1 MHPHSS
7 SSSVPGQGIDISLH
21 AWDDCRDA
29 ASAIRHAV
37 FVDEQ
42 RVPVQ
47 EELDDNDVHCLHALA
62 HAPDGLVVGT
72 GRLLPDGH
80 IGRMAVLRSWRGSG
94 VGQALLLALVE
105 AARARGHADVVLSA
119 QLHAQGFYA
128 RHGFVAHGE
137 VYQDAGI
144 AHIAM
149 RRAL

>member
-1 MHPHSS
+1 MHSHSS
-7 SSSVPGQGIDISLH
+7 SSSVSDQCIAISLH

-29 ASAIRHAV
+29 ASAIRHVV
-37 FVDEQ
+37 FVEEQ
-42 RVPVQ
+42 RVPVH
-47 EELDDNDVHCLHALA
+47 EELDDNDIHCLHALA
-62 HAPDGLVVGT
+62 HVDGQVIGT

-80 IGRMAVLRSWRGSG
+80 IGRMAVLRTWRGSG

-105 AARARGHADVVLSA
+105 AARARGHADVALSA

-128 RHGFVAHGE
+128 RHGFVAYGD

-149 RRAL
+149 RRVL